1 MLRPKNDSV
10 GFGHAQIVTP
20 RQRLTLLMVMVFGHA
35 LKHTFNAA
43 FFVLLPSIKT
53 DLALSNTQVGTL
65 STFRGII
72 GGLANI
78 PAGFLGDRY
87 AKRRAEILGMSIV
100 LVAVFAFALGHAT
113 NFWMAVIISSLFTV
127 AITFWHPAAIASLS
141 KEYGERKGFAIALH
155 GTGGSIGETLG
166 PILTG
171 SLLAIISWRFV
182 LQGSVVPGILFGI
195 IIWSILRSVPGGHSS
210 VITLPNYLRSVLLL
224 LRDRRLLLV
233 LLFSA
238 GFAGGQST
246 VLTFLPI
253 YLDEEMGFSSLSIG
267 VYLSLAQVSG
277 IVSQPIMGFA
287 SDRFGRKLILAPSL
301 MLLSLS
307 FIGIS
312 LVPAGL
318 FFALVIFAMG
328 AFLFPLMAILLASA
342 MDLVSVQAQAT
353 TVSLVFGAAIVVSAY
368 APGIAGV
375 LADSWGTASAFQF
388 ASGLVLFTALVATVT
403 RWKPGT

>member
-1 MLRPKNDSV
+1 MLRPKNAPESFEQTQV
-10 GFGHAQIVTP
+10 VTP
-20 RQRLTLLMVMVFGHA
+20 TQRITLLIVMVFGHA

-53 DLALSNTQVGTL
+53 DLGLNNTQVGTL

-87 AKRRAEILGMSIV
+87 AKRRAEILGITIV
-100 LVAVFAFALGHAT
+100 MVAVFAFALGHAT
-113 NFWMAVIISSLFTV
+113 NFWMAVILSSLFTV

-182 LQGSVVPGILFGI
+182 LQGSVVPGVVFGVM
-195 IIWSILRSVPGGHSS
+195 IWSILRSVPGGYSS
-210 VITLPNYLRSVLLL
+210 VVTLPDYLRSVLLL

-233 LLFSA
+233 LLFAA
-238 GFAGGQST
+238 GFAGGQAT

-253 YLDEEMGFSSLSIG
+253 YLDEEFGFSSVSIG

-287 SDRFGRKLILAPSL
+287 SDKFGRKLILAPSL

-312 LVPAGL
+312 MVPPGL
-318 FFALVIFAMG
+318 FFALVVFAMG

-342 MDLVSVQAQAT
+342 IDLVSVQAQAT
-353 TVSLVFGAAIVVSAY
+353 TVSLVFGAAVVVSAY

-375 LADSWGTASAFQF
+375 LADSWGTAAAFQF
-388 ASGLVLFTALVATVT
+388 ASGLVLVTAILASITK
-403 RWKPGT
+403 WKPGT